1 VSDLDDL
8 VKSGGTDLIVF
19 GMPSSAKRER
29 PQNLREVHKEIA
41 SDPSVD
47 IGAPGVEIRA
57 HVVSSS
63 RIRKNL
69 DKALDALKDAFE
81 SSVGKKVGD
90 LELEEIEVGL
100 ELSTDGKVGIPG
112 IGVTI
117 SGKSSVVVR
126 FKKKR

>member
-1 VSDLDDL
+1 MSDLDDL
-8 VKSGGTDLIVF
+8 AKSGGSELIVF
-19 GMPSSAKRER
+19 GLPSRPKRER
-29 PQNLREVHKEIA
+29 TQNFREVRKEIA
-41 SDPSVD
+41 SEPS
-47 IGAPGVEIRA
+47 IEIDASGLEPRA
-57 HVVSSS
+57 HGVSSS

-90 LELEEIEVGL
+90 LELDEIEVGL

-126 FKKKR
+126 FKKNR